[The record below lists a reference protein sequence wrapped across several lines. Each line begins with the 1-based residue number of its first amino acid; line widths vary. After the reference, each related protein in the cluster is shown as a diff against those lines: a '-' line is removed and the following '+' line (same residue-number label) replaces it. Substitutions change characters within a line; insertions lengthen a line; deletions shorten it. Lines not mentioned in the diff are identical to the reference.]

1 MSTMVKTLFQQATSH
16 RRNALKSER
25 RAAFEKLRQLS
36 LCGSAEEMAEA
47 KLALTYSHLYK
58 LNDGDVA
65 AIISALE
72 SAKEN

>member
-1 MSTMVKTLFQQATSH
+1 MSTTVKTLFTEATSH

-36 LCGSAEEMAEA
+36 QYGSAEEMAEA
-47 KLALTYSHLYK
+47 QIALTYSHLYK
-58 LNDGDVA
+58 LHDGDMA
-65 AIISALE
+65 AIVSALE